1 MSNSDML
8 VQILKIVNDL
18 KEDVKENRR
27 EIQKSREIEEAHW
40 QENLRRWKENDKK
53 WEENDRRW
61 KENDKRWEENKKLWQ
76 ENNKQWEENKKLW
89 QENNKQW
96 EENKKLWQENHKR
109 WEEYKKNREIDR
121 NDILSI
127 LTSYDISISEQ
138 LGDKNAK
145 KMKQII

>member
-1 MSNSDML
+1 MSSNDML

-89 QENNKQW
+89 QEN
-96 EENKKLWQENHKR
+96 HKR